1 MQKNTFL
8 IALLVSLLGFAFSGK
23 NATAQDFSVYN
34 TSLPGIAQGAS
45 AWGDY
50 DRDGYLDLVLTG
62 MNTASQPITRLYRN
76 NAGTFQEINAGLMQ
90 LKNGT
95 VQFGDYNN
103 DGYPDI
109 LLCGQDNTY
118 SAYTFIYKNNGN
130 GTFTKMSHGLSG
142 VYNGMALFADY
153 NNDGFLDVLVTG
165 DTLSYS
171 PVTRLFR
178 NNGDDTFTRMDF
190 GFEPALSSSAS
201 FGDYDN
207 DGDLDFL
214 LSGDIGGAY
223 YTKLYR
229 NDNGV
234 FAEVPLQLEGVG
246 AGWSVFFDFDKDGD
260 NDILLMGNDLSL
272 TPTFKIYRNMGE
284 NVFQEVFAGVSGLAL
299 GNIDIADYDNDGFPD
314 FVATGRAPGCGTIA
328 TVLFRNNQA
337 GSFWQ
342 AASSFINLSYSHASW
357 ADFDNDGD
365 SDLLLLGASST
376 GMPTT
381 RLYRNDLISGGFT
394 PHTVPPAPGGLTTTV
409 EGEDV
414 ILMWSPPAAKP
425 AGSAFSYNVRVG
437 IASGSSEIMAPASDP
452 TNGYVRLPGMGNA
465 TQDTFWILRGLRESA
480 YYWSVQV
487 VDASFG
493 GSVFAPEE
501 TFTISLTGI
510 GTELPGGLKIYPN
523 PCKESLHI
531 ANLPARAFYTLCTLQ
546 GRELM
551 SGQAGPE
558 DTIIHLNGLKPGFYL
573 LNIRINGMTGVHKIL
588 VQ

>member
-1 MQKNTFL
+1 MRKYTFRL
-8 IALLVSLLGFAFSGK
+8 TLFVFLLGFTLTGK
-23 NATAQDFSVYN
+23 NVNAQNFSIYN
-34 TSLPGIAQGAS
+34 TSLPGLAQGAS

-50 DRDGYLDLVLTG
+50 DHDGYLDLILTG
-62 MNTASQPITRLYRN
+62 MNTASQPTTRLYRN

-90 LKNGT
+90 LKSGT
-95 VQFGDYNN
+95 VEFGDYNN

-118 SAYTFIYKNNGN
+118 SAYTVIYKNNGD

-142 VYNGMALFADY
+142 VYNGMAIFADY
-153 NNDGFLDVLVTG
+153 NSDGLLDVLVTG

-207 DGDLDFL
+207 DGDLDLL

-229 NDNGV
+229 NDNGM

-260 NDILLMGNDLSL
+260 NDILLMGNDLTL
-272 TPTFKIYRNMGE
+272 TPTFKIYRNMGGDM
-284 NVFQEVFAGVSGLAL
+284 FQEVLAGVTGLAL
-299 GNIDIADYDNDGFPD
+299 GNIDIADFDNDGYPD

-328 TVLFRNNQA
+328 TVLYRNNQA

-342 AASSFINLSYSHASW
+342 AASSLINLSYSHASW

-365 SDLLLLGASST
+365 SDLLLIGASSS

-381 RLYRNDLISGGFT
+381 RLYRNELISGGFA
-394 PHTVPPAPGGLTTTV
+394 PHTAPPSPVGLTTTV

-414 ILMWSPPAAKP
+414 ILRWSPPAA
-425 AGSAFSYNVRVG
+425 GSAYSYNVRVG
-437 IASGSSEIMAPASDP
+437 IAPGSSEIMAPASDP
-452 TNGYVRLPGMGNA
+452 VTGYVRLPAMGNA

-493 GSVFAPEE
+493 GSMFAPED
-501 TFTISLTGI
+501 TFTISLTGL
-510 GTELPGGLKIYPN
+510 GDELPGGPKIYPN
-523 PCKESLHI
+523 PCKETLYVS
-531 ANLPARAFYTLCTLQ
+531 NLPAGSYYRLFTLQ

-551 SGQAGPE
+551 HGQAGPE
-558 DTIIHLNGLKPGFYL
+558 ETTIRMEGLKPGLYL
-573 LNIRINGMTGVHKIL
+573 LHIHRNGIPVVHKIL